1 MENKKIY
8 VIEFPIDKKKRYS
21 ELERERTR
29 RICAEAELEMWKAG
43 FNALFDLHF
52 GKGRREA
59 MLRTVMEEEK

>member
-8 VIEFPIDKKKRYS
+8 VIEFPVDKKKRYS

-52 GKGRREA
+52 GKMRRKE
-59 MLRTVMEEEK
+59 MLRALKEEEK